1 MKDALSRIAKNVIRG
16 GLPKVFSPMVFAVT
30 GTGRVAQGIIEVL
43 EQLPHEKV
51 EPDNLEAY
59 LQSCENDS
67 QRTKKIVISQFASK
81 DLVQL
86 KTLTDEP
93 FDKSN
98 YYKNP
103 HLYESKFQKYLPFVS
118 FLVNGIYWE
127 PKYPRVL
134 STDELRLA
142 HKSGKSALMGVC
154 DISADAE
161 GSVEFTRRFTSI
173 EEPFLVYDTQK
184 DEFYEKINQSN
195 ADSIL
200 FHSVDHLPAEMPKE
214 ASNHFGQALFPFVS
228 AVANSN
234 IDDAFSSQQ
243 ESLPAAITG
252 ATICCHGQLTPK
264 YSYIADLRKMNAK
277 VNLDIQEIYE
287 EMPDTDGAQI
297 HSSSKQEAGMTLH
310 APKMGGKLKRNLSLV
325 NITLQGHLFDTKCF
339 NQCIDICEEFSI

>member
-1 MKDALSRIAKNVIRG
+1 MEG
-16 GLPKVFSPMVFAVT
+16 
-30 GTGRVAQGIIEVL
+30 
-43 EQLPHEKV
+43 
-51 EPDNLEAY
+51 Y
-59 LQSCENDS
+59 LQSCANDS
-67 QRTKKIVISQFASK
+67 QRTKKIVITQFASK

-86 KTLTDEP
+86 KTPNEEP

-103 HLYESKFQKYLPFVS
+103 HLYESKFHKYLPFVS

-134 STDELRLA
+134 STDELRTA
-142 HKSGKSALMGVC
+142 QKSGKSALMGVC
-154 DISADAE
+154 DISADYE

-195 ADSIL
+195 ADTIL

-214 ASNHFGQALFPFVS
+214 ASNHFGEALFPFVS
-228 AVANSN
+228 SVANSN
-234 IDDAFSSQQ
+234 FDDEFSSQQ
-243 ESLPAAITG
+243 ENLPAEITS

-264 YSYIADLRKMNAK
+264 YSYISELRKLNSK

-287 EMPDTDGAQI
+287 EMPSDGAQI
-297 HSSSKQEAGMTLH
+297 RSSSKQEAGMTLQ

-325 NITLQGHLFDTKCF
+325 NITL
-339 NQCIDICEEFSI
+339 

>member
-86 KTLTDEP
+86 KTPTDEP

-142 HKSGKSALMGVC
+142 H
-154 DISADAE
+154 
-161 GSVEFTRRFTSI
+161 
-173 EEPFLVYDTQK
+173 
-184 DEFYEKINQSN
+184 
-195 ADSIL
+195 
-200 FHSVDHLPAEMPKE
+200 
-214 ASNHFGQALFPFVS
+214 
-228 AVANSN
+228 
-234 IDDAFSSQQ
+234 
-243 ESLPAAITG
+243 
-252 ATICCHGQLTPK
+252 
-264 YSYIADLRKMNAK
+264 
-277 VNLDIQEIYE
+277 
-287 EMPDTDGAQI
+287 
-297 HSSSKQEAGMTLH
+297 
-310 APKMGGKLKRNLSLV
+310 
-325 NITLQGHLFDTKCF
+325 
-339 NQCIDICEEFSI
+339 